1 MSTTNQILIEFKKL
15 KKQLK
20 QPLQVTKTVLRAR
33 HEAKSAFLNP
43 NTPPI
48 IIYQMG
54 KVGSSTIY
62 NSLIH
67 TSLANPVLHLHFLS
81 PDLAKHRKFH
91 KQRGIYPFPYHLYLG
106 EATRKVIGKHRNFP
120 IKIISF
126 VRDPIAF
133 HISNLFQNPNFAE
146 KSVVNDAGFIDAYKA
161 TEYLENSLK
170 NPDAFSYVFEWF
182 DRELKTVFD
191 IDVFADKFP
200 VETGYFVYSKNNVE
214 ALVIRLEDLS
224 EKGPKAISDFLDLD
238 NLLIF
243 KNQNMRDKLV
253 GKESYK
259 QVLEKISISPYLCN
273 QIYSSQ
279 FVKHF
284 YSKDMIEKFTS
295 KWTFVELL

>member
-1 MSTTNQILIEFKKL
+1 MSEFEKF

-81 PDLAKHRKFH
+81 PDLPKHRKAH
-91 KQRGIYPFPYHLYLG
+91 KQAGIYPFPYHLYLG
-106 EATRKVIGKHRNFP
+106 EATRKVISKYRNFP
-120 IKIISF
+120 IKIISL

-133 HISNLFQNPNFAE
+133 HISNLFQNPSFA
-146 KSVVNDAGFIDAYKA
+146 KKLVVNDAGFINVDKA

-170 NPDAFSYVFEWF
+170 NPDTFSYIFEWF

-191 IDVFADKFP
+191 IDIFEDRFP
-200 VETGYFVYSKNNVE
+200 VETGYCVYSKNNVE

-224 EKGPKAISDFLDLD
+224 EKGSKAISDFLDLD
-238 NLLIF
+238 NMLVL
-243 KNQNMRDKLV
+243 KNKNVRDKSKV
-253 GKESYK
+253 KESYK
-259 QVLEKISISPYLCN
+259 QVYEKISISPYLCN

-279 FVKHF
+279 FVKHL
-284 YSKDMIEKFTS
+284 YSKDMIKKLTL
-295 KWTFVELL
+295 KWTKK